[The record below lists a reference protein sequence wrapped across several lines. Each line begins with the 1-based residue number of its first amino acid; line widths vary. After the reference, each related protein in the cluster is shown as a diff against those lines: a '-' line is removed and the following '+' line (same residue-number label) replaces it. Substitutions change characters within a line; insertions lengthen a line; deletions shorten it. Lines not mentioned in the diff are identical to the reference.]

1 MNSLHRLF
9 NLRTSKIQGSST
21 IPVTSDIMHPTTT
34 GGYGPGTYVDTA
46 FTSVPKE
53 CNRLLKWLANITP
66 GFTTDESILDSVKFE
81 GGDLPNIPGP
91 VKSIALTAVVHA
103 MAGIV
108 GQEIASIRGQETGQL
123 TINTDHVGL
132 WLATPI
138 MVTIDGKTGEEVI
151 QSGEINKIL
160 PVTDKGTAD
169 TPLRWRGWAIY
180 KTTTPDTWYQIHTSL
195 NPAPVFKALG
205 IDPEDPTIKTRDQA
219 YARIQEAVGR
229 YEARELEMIFRE
241 QGSCGVTC
249 FSPQAWRETSM
260 GIALA
265 RHPLISYSQQ
275 TYVPATPPISFAKTT
290 DKRPLAGIKV
300 VELARVI
307 AAPAVAAGLAAFGA
321 DVVRVMSPH
330 APDVTVGQSNNLM
343 HCLD

>member
-1 MNSLHRLF
+1 
-9 NLRTSKIQGSST
+9 
-21 IPVTSDIMHPTTT
+21 MHPTTA
-34 GGYGPGTYVDTA
+34 GGYGPGTYVDKT
-46 FTSVPKE
+46 FTPVPEE
-53 CNRLLKWLANITP
+53 CNRLLRWLAGVTP
-66 GFTTDESILDSVKFE
+66 GFTTDETTLNSVKFQ

-91 VKSIALTAVVHA
+91 VKSVALTAVLHA

-108 GQEIASIRGQETGQL
+108 GQEISGIRGQETGQL

-138 MVTIDGKTGEEVI
+138 MVTIDGKTGEELI
-151 QSGEINKIL
+151 QSGEVNRNH
-160 PVTDKGTAD
+160 PVTDKGRFD
-169 TPLRWRGWAIY
+169 TPLKWRGWAIY
-180 KTTTPDTWYQIHTSL
+180 KTKTPDTWYQIHTSL
-195 NPAPVFKALG
+195 TPEPVFEALG
-205 IDPEDPTIKTRDQA
+205 IDPEDPSIKTRDQA
-219 YARIQEAVGR
+219 YARIQDAVGR

-249 FSPQAWRETSM
+249 FTPQAWRETGM
-260 GIALA
+260 AIALA

-275 TYVPATPPISFAKTT
+275 TYVPSTTPVAFPDTT

-307 AAPAVAAGLAAFGA
+307 AAPALAAGLAAFGA

-330 APDVTVGQSNNLM
+330 APDVTVSFDGRSKSPLTETTSGSPIDTNSRQTAM
-343 HCLD
+343 QP